1 MQYRVGVEVVALQES
16 GAGAEGVRGCGK
28 RQDHQ
33 VFQEK
38 MEMWNFRGNLPIF
51 KN

>member
-1 MQYRVGVEVVALQES
+1 MGAEVVALQEG
-16 GAGAEGVRGCGK
+16 GAGAEGVRGWGWGK
-28 RQDHQ
+28 RQGHQ

-38 MEMWNFRGNLPIF
+38 LEMWNFRGNLPIF